1 MKGQKSH
8 INQTEQTHVAVITE
22 GFFISAAHGNLK
34 LVNFQKIHS
43 ELLASVQTD
52 LAPSSTYMKDI
63 DVKEINES
71 RIG

>member
-8 INQTEQTHVAVITE
+8 INQTKQTHVAVITE

-43 ELLASVQTD
+43 ELLASV
-52 LAPSSTYMKDI
+52 
-63 DVKEINES
+63 
-71 RIG
+71 